1 MREIQVDLGTLDV
14 KIPAIKLFED
24 LGKLVDRQLKHS
36 MMEKS
41 GNSGQLGNNTDSTGS
56 SEQTSTD

>member
-24 LGKLVDRQLKHS
+24 LGKLVDR
-36 MMEKS
+36 
-41 GNSGQLGNNTDSTGS
+41 
-56 SEQTSTD
+56 